1 MKYKGRFVFGLDRV
15 RDFGVE
21 NCLFLFSE
29 LMFRFFK
36 FGIRLSKLGDFF
48 FFRDIFLFEL
58 LFLNIVF
65 FVAIFLDICG
75 L

>member
-1 MKYKGRFVFGLDRV
+1 MKYMGRFVFGLDFV
-15 RDFGVE
+15 RDFGE
-21 NCLFLFSE
+21 DNCLFLLSE

-58 LFLNIVF
+58 LFLNNVF
-65 FVAIFLDICG
+65 FVVIF
-75 L
+75 